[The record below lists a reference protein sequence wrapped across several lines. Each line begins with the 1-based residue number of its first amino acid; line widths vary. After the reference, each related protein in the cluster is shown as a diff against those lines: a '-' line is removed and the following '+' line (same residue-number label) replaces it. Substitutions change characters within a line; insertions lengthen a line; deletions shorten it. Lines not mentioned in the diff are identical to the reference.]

1 MSTWTGAV
9 STDWNNALNWGAGG
23 IGIGVP
29 SPTVDAIFDASS
41 SLPCTTGATT
51 RSCRNLIT
59 TGYAGTL
66 TIGTTPTANL
76 NVVGTTITFGTNP
89 NHLDPTGSQG
99 LISINTNGTTITSA
113 SSSVIVPGITNSG
126 SSNTF
131 NLVGTISV
139 KRFAPAGSALFIAAA
154 ASTFI
159 DIVTGG
165 SVQGGG
171 GVGTNVTLRINGS
184 CTVNAAGFVT
194 RGNFVLN
201 SSSTLTM
208 NGPLTFSNTTTATT
222 LFDCSAGILIPGTQ
236 LFTISLGSV
245 GIMSI
250 NLGTNSL
257 YDLSYSGF
265 SNVLTLLSNIN
276 ITRNLTVSGNPRI
289 SGAFNITV
297 GGNLT
302 GGSLIAV
309 TTGQKLI
316 LTGAGSGGTV
326 TVTSFSFGATGT
338 NNYTLEINC
347 LSNNVIFTGL
357 SGTQGDVT
365 ASAIVN
371 YLATN
376 TGTLTTTS
384 HIWSYGL
391 AILTIN
397 MNGVAGPTKS
407 WGVIRNSGGV
417 ARAMALL
424 SNVFCQTL
432 GDATQTT
439 GTSNGDIFLSSG
451 GPYYLGILGNAEK
464 INNISSTSTAELR
477 FVGSTS
483 ATFTTANPANTM
495 AIDIRTDKTGVAN
508 VTFPA
513 VFNWGA
519 ANKIL
524 NLNSTANFST
534 NSTTLTLAGTPLTI
548 LNASNSQ
555 FWNLTTAAGTQ
566 TININTT
573 PLVILNNLTITGTN
587 TTFAG
592 TAGWTC
598 GNLLCSVSNAFIT
611 LQSLI
616 TYTTTT
622 SVNMLGSNAQR
633 ILMRSSDLSAPYDLA
648 IWTFNGNTQSMI
660 YVNATAIDSDFGQ
673 TIWSF
678 IGTPPT
684 GIDPSTRNWNP
695 GTKPE
700 TQGITF
706 VN

>member
-9 STDWNNALNWGAGG
+9 NNDWNNVLNWGPGG
-23 IGIGVP
+23 VGTGIP
-29 SPTVDAIFDASS
+29 SPTVDAIFTGNP
-41 SLPCTTGATT
+41 LNPCTTGATT
-51 RSCRNLIT
+51 RSCRDLIT
-59 TGYAGTL
+59 TGFTGPNAVL
-66 TIGTTPTANL
+66 TIGTISTANL
-76 NVVGTTITFGTNP
+76 NVVGNITFGTST

-113 SSSVIVPGITNSG
+113 SASVIVPGFTNSG

-208 NGPLTFSNTTTATT
+208 NGPLTFATT
-222 LFDCSAGILIPGTQ
+222 ISTFDCSAGTLVPNSQ
-236 LFTISLGSV
+236 LFTINI
-245 GIMSI
+245 GISI
-250 NLGTNSL
+250 NLGTNNF
-257 YDLSYSGF
+257 YDVTYSGF
-265 SNVLTLLSNIN
+265 SIVLTLLSNIN
-276 ITRNLTVSGNPRI
+276 ITRNLTVAGNPRI

-302 GGSLIAV
+302 GGSLNAL
-309 TTGQKLI
+309 TTGRKLI
-316 LTGAGSGGTV
+316 LTGTGSGGTV
-326 TVTSFSFGATGT
+326 TVTNFNFGPVTAPD
-338 NNYTLEINC
+338 NYTLEINC
-347 LSNNVIFTGL
+347 GSNNVIFTGL
-357 SGTQGDVT
+357 STTQGTVLG
-365 ASAIVN
+365 SAIVD
-371 YLATN
+371 YLASN

-384 HIWSYGL
+384 HIWSYPG
-391 AILTIN
+391 AALTIN
-397 MNGVAGPTKS
+397 MNGSTKP
-407 WGVIRNSGGV
+407 WGVIRNNTGTAGRLV
-417 ARAMALL
+417 LL

-432 GDATQTT
+432 GDSVATT

-451 GPYYLGILGNAEK
+451 GSYYLGILGNADK

-483 ATFTTANPANTM
+483 ATFTTASPANTM
-495 AIDIRTDKTGVAN
+495 AIDIRTDKTGGAN

-519 ANKIL
+519 ANKTL

-555 FWNLTTAAGTQ
+555 FWNLTTAANQ
-566 TININTT
+566 TININ
-573 PLVILNNLTITGTN
+573 
-587 TTFAG
+587 
-592 TAGWTC
+592 
-598 GNLLCSVSNAFIT
+598 
-611 LQSLI
+611 
-616 TYTTTT
+616 
-622 SVNMLGSNAQR
+622 
-633 ILMRSSDLSAPYDLA
+633 
-648 IWTFNGNTQSMI
+648 
-660 YVNATAIDSDFGQ
+660 
-673 TIWSF
+673 
-678 IGTPPT
+678 
-684 GIDPSTRNWNP
+684 
-695 GTKPE
+695 
-700 TQGITF
+700 
-706 VN
+706 